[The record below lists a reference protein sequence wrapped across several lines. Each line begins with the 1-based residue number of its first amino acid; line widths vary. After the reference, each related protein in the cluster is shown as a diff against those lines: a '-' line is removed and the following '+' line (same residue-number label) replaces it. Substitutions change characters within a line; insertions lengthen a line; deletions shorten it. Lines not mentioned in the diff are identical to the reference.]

1 MRTRILCLWL
11 LTAAATSL
19 FAQDVRVR
27 GERLEIY
34 PAETGG
40 PAIAIYN
47 RDGVTYPFGSLP
59 AELNGKVVATSTPEK
74 TGPAALQGTAGD
86 RVYIAVHYPN
96 VRFSAWKDTGK
107 TFRVGDITYYLFYR
121 TLSTTGTWYNV
132 PPAQEGVSAPTLV
145 FGSTLKWDDPLP
157 LPGVVVARAFRAI
170 VAPAIVVLPDGSY
183 LATCQ
188 GARDGEKQWISR
200 DRGRSWAPYGEQGW
214 YSKYA
219 STFRHRDRL
228 YVIGVNLDTEGRG
241 VLLKESLDNGLT
253 WSKTV
258 ELFDQEGEISGIPSP
273 VVEAQGRLWRAFSW
287 ASTDKRK
294 QNYAETFLLSA
305 PVDAD
310 LTDPGSWTAT
320 NFLPRQGTG
329 FDGRILK
336 LFEPNAVRT
345 SSGEVVVLARNNG
358 ASPTNTSIMRAQSPT
373 SLTVDTENDIIE
385 FPGANQ
391 KFCVRF
397 DDRTGRYWALANVG
411 REGDTPNNENLS
423 AGRRNRLVLQSSPD
437 LRNWTE
443 EQVVLFA
450 PDPRYHGF
458 QYPYFVFEDDDIIFV
473 SRTAFEDEDGLP
485 VRQHDANYLTFHR
498 VEDFRGDY
506 PDQDLTLEPGT
517 FFLRNVATRNYLQA
531 GADFAVTQAESTT
544 ATDTRWNLLPS
555 SEGYFF
561 LDGLSDQRG
570 PLAASPRPGTVRY
583 LAERYNQS
591 PYVNREWE
599 AIPVAP
605 DVFQFRSK
613 DAARG
618 YLASSGPS
626 GVVTTLDAGSTAT
639 HWTLS
644 TAAAAASLASP
655 IAETRL
661 SATLFPNPTAGAFT
675 VNYPEQGIES
685 LALYTFTGQLILERD
700 AEPGE
705 ASYTIDR
712 QLEAGSYLLVLR
724 ETDGRETTLPLT
736 VR

>member
-1 MRTRILCLWL
+1 MNFRILCLWL
-11 LTAAATSL
+11 LAAATPSL
-19 FAQDVRVR
+19 CAQDVRVR

-34 PAETGG
+34 PAESGG

-47 RDGVTYPFGSLP
+47 RDGVTYPFGPLP
-59 AELNGKVVATSTPEK
+59 TELTGKNVATSTPEK
-74 TGPAALQGTAGD
+74 VGPAALQGTAGD

-107 TFRVGDITYYLFYR
+107 TFLVGDITYYLFYR
-121 TLSTTGTWYNV
+121 TLATTGTWYEV

-170 VAPAIVVLPDGSY
+170 VAPAIVILPDGSY

-200 DRGRSWAPYGEQGW
+200 DRGLTWAAYGEQGW

-253 WSKTV
+253 WSTTV

-345 SSGEVVVLARNNG
+345 STGEVVVLARNNG
-358 ASPTNTSIMRAQSPT
+358 ASPTNTSIMRAESPT
-373 SLTVDTENDIIE
+373 RLTVDTENDIIE

-437 LRNWTE
+437 LRTWTE

-458 QYPYFVFEDDDIIFV
+458 QYPYFVFEDDDMIFV

-498 VEDFRGDY
+498 IEDFRGDY
-506 PDQDLTLEPGT
+506 PDQLLTLEPGT
-517 FFLRNVATRNYLQA
+517 FFLRNVATRNYLQT
-531 GADFAVTQAESTT
+531 GPESLVTQVESTT
-544 ATDTRWNLLPS
+544 APDTRWNLLPA
-555 SEGYFF
+555 SEGFFF
-561 LDGLSDQRG
+561 LDGESEQRG
-570 PLAASPRPGTVRY
+570 PLASTPRPGTVRY
-583 LAERYNQS
+583 LAERFNQS
-591 PYVNREWE
+591 PYANREWE
-599 AIPVAP
+599 AIAVSPN
-605 DVFQFRSK
+605 VFQFRSK
-613 DAARG
+613 DPARG
-618 YLASSGPS
+618 YLASDGPT
-626 GVVTTLDAGSTAT
+626 GVVTTLDGASNAT
-639 HWTLS
+639 HWTVT
-644 TAAAAASLASP
+644 TATPAARLAVP
-655 IAETRL
+655 NTQTRL
-661 SATLFPNPTAGAFT
+661 APTLFPNPTAGAFT
-675 VNYPEQGIES
+675 VNYPQQGIRS
-685 LALYTFTGQLILERD
+685 MALYTFTGQLIFERSP
-700 AEPGE
+700 EPEE
-705 ASYTIDR
+705 ANYTIDR
-712 QLEAGSYLLVLR
+712 QLESGSYLLVLR
-724 ETDGRETTLPLT
+724 ETNGQQTTLTLT
-736 VR
+736 VQ